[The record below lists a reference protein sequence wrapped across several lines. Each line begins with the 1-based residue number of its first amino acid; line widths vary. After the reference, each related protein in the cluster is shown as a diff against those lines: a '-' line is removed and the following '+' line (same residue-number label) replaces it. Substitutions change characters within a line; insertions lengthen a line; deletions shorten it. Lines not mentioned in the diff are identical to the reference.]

1 MNQRQV
7 AKRLRPRVYTEWLV
21 GVAILGVTLVLPSP
35 TRGQVDLTVDPAM
48 MKGAAAAKVTIIE
61 FSDYQ

>member
-1 MNQRQV
+1 
-7 AKRLRPRVYTEWLV
+7 VYTEWLV